1 LGGQLPAKA
10 GTQNMIKRTVEIST
24 HGCYVHKKHKQ
35 LVIEKDQ
42 ESLGSVPIED
52 LGVLIIDS
60 PQITLS
66 SGLIS
71 YLAEQ
76 NVALVFTDS
85 KHLPASVSIP
95 FSGHSVQ
102 NKILQMQ
109 VGITAPQ
116 RKRLWADIISTKIA
130 NQAACL
136 KLCGRDGRRL
146 SEMSKRVQSG
156 DPSNMEAQ
164 AARVYWQT
172 LFGDDFRRDRES
184 DDANT
189 LLNYGYAVMRASM
202 ARAIVATG
210 MHPAF
215 GLHHNNQYN
224 AMPLADD
231 LMEPLRP
238 FIDAR
243 VWQIERE
250 LRPEADGSEPEFRL
264 DPETKRELLSV
275 LSHECVFDGR
285 KMPLLVAVGLSAAS
299 VKQVVTREAAKPV
312 FPNLC

>member
-1 LGGQLPAKA
+1 
-10 GTQNMIKRTVEIST
+10 MIKRTVEIST
-24 HGCYVHKKHKQ
+24 HGTYVHKRHKQ
-35 LVIEKDQ
+35 LVIEKDK
-42 ESLGSVPIED
+42 ETLGSVPIED

-76 NVALVFTDS
+76 NVALVFTDG

-102 NKILQMQ
+102 NKILQQQ
-109 VGITAPQ
+109 VAVTLPQ
-116 RKRLWADIISTKIA
+116 RKRLWAEIVTAKIA

-136 KLCGRDGRRL
+136 KLCGKSSDRL
-146 SEMSKRVQSG
+146 TAMSKRIQSG
-156 DPSNMEAQ
+156 DPSNVEAQ
-164 AARVYWQT
+164 AARVYWRA
-172 LFGDDFRRDRES
+172 LFGKEFRRDRET
-184 DDANT
+184 DDANK
-189 LLNYGYAVMRASM
+189 LLNYGYAIMRASM

-250 LRPEADGSEPEFRL
+250 LLPEADGSETEFRL
-264 DPETKRELLSV
+264 DPGTKKELLSV
-275 LSHECVFDGR
+275 LSHECFFDGR
-285 KMPLLVAVGLSAAS
+285 KMPLLVAVGLYAAS
-299 VKQVVTREAAKPV
+299 VKQVIGRESSRSLFPV
-312 FPNLC
+312 IC